1 MNVKSIFGIVG
12 DVLGGIV
19 GVLTALIS
27 VGILSQLV
35 FGTGWLGM
43 DVLTNITN
51 FVNTFVNG
59 GVTGL
64 LVLCVVLSF
73 WDNSKTK

>member
-12 DVLGGIV
+12 DTLAGIV
-19 GVLTALIS
+19 SVLSALVS
-27 VGILSQLV
+27 VGILSQIV

-43 DVLTNITN
+43 DILGNIGN

-73 WDNSKTK
+73 WNGNK

>member
-12 DVLGGIV
+12 DTLAGIV

-43 DVLTNITN
+43 DVLGNITN

-64 LVLCVVLSF
+64 LVLVVVLSF
-73 WDNSKTK
+73 WENSK

>member
-12 DVLGGIV
+12 DALAGIV
-19 GVLTALIS
+19 GVLSALIS

-43 DVLTNITN
+43 DVLGNITN

-64 LVLCVVLSF
+64 LVLVVVLSF
-73 WDNSKTK
+73 WNGNK

>member
-12 DVLGGIV
+12 DTLAGIV

-43 DVLTNITN
+43 DVLGNITN
-51 FVNTFVNG
+51 FVNTFLNG

-64 LVLCVVLSF
+64 LVLIVVMSF
-73 WDNSKTK
+73 WTNTSK